1 MKKPIRNSWILLSLS
16 ILTVYGVFCFLL
28 PTEGEGG
35 VHEFIGMPRHV
46 EYGSGLSENIG
57 PFLFLLCGVLCPL
70 EKLTEYLLQRNSLV
84 YIRRRNDASRVWRYL
99 LLTMTYCAVYTGI
112 QVGVTVLNNEYIS
125 IPTLLYGATYAF
137 LLLLCS
143 LLTVTL
149 SIMLSQRALGYG
161 CVIFFAT
168 CIAALEPLR
177 SFLTKSISAVPLWA
191 AVFLFGAVMLSLLT
205 AFIFNRIEI
214 IQEDS
219 CI

>member
-35 VHEFIGMPRHV
+35 VHEFIGTLRHV

-57 PFLFLLCGVLCPL
+57 PFSFLLCGVLCPL

-84 YIRRRNDASRVWRYL
+84 YIRRRNDTSRVWRYL
-99 LLTMTYCAVYTGI
+99 FLTMAYCAVYTGI
-112 QVGVTVLNNEYIS
+112 QVGITILNDEYIS
-125 IPTLLYGATYAF
+125 IPTLLSGATYAF

-161 CVIFFAT
+161 CVVFFAT
-168 CIAALEPLR
+168 CVAALEPLR
-177 SFLTKSISAVPLWA
+177 DFLTSSMSSVPLWA
-191 AVFLFGAVMLSLLT
+191 VLFSLIATTLSILI
-205 AFIFNRIEI
+205 AFTFNHIEI